1 MEILKFPSVYR
12 MAKKGEI
19 QDGYSVK
26 VAGKDYVVGERAIEG
41 GVGIRDVESLV
52 ESYSYLVAEA
62 MKRSSFKVGAV
73 SVSLPVE
80 VFRLD
85 VRQGRERIKRISSL
99 IREQVE
105 GVLSVS
111 VFPQSITGFA
121 YSVYVGEAEKKPT
134 IVIDGGF
141 NTINV
146 SLIEPDG
153 EDYRVPF
160 AISLMDAGVRKLLNT
175 YFKDAIREIY
185 PDLPTD
191 EQLLNQLFLKGR
203 ARIGGK
209 VVNAEEAVRE
219 AKEKYLASFLP
230 KVENAISSN
239 ALFVDYEQVL
249 VIGGISYY
257 LDKEAVA
264 DTDFAEGT
272 EVVIPSDKGE
282 YYNVLGQKVMEPES
296 LAVDGGF
303 GHTKVCISL

>member
-1 MEILKFPSVYR
+1 MEVLKFPSVYR
-12 MAKKGEI
+12 LAKKGEI
-19 QDGYSVK
+19 QDGFSVK
-26 VAGKDYVVGERAIEG
+26 VGEKDYVVGERAIEG
-41 GVGIRDVESLV
+41 GIGIRDVDSLIQN
-52 ESYSYLVAEA
+52 YPHLVAEA

-105 GVLSVS
+105 GVVSVS

-175 YFKDAIREIY
+175 YFKDAIRETY
-185 PDLPTD
+185 PDLPSD

-203 ARIGGK
+203 VRIGGK
-209 VVNAEEAVRE
+209 IIDAREAREE

-239 ALFVDYEQVL
+239 ALLVDYEQVL
-249 VIGGISYY
+249 IIGGISYY
-257 LDKEAVA
+257 LDAESVKQ
-264 DTDFAEGT
+264 TDFAEGT
-272 EVVIPSDKGE
+272 KVFIPSEKGE
-282 YYNVLGQKVMEPES
+282 YYNVLGQKVLEPEF

-303 GHTKVCISL
+303 GHTKVCI